1 MPLQMAVVCHDACL
15 QTVRPLSSRATHS
28 LQGDLC
34 RYFHDGYLQT
44 VHVVVALSASHV
56 VQNSPQFIVHGVE
69 VWTPRGPILGADK
82 GRNVPPQ
89 PLPVDTFSSRDTIYC
104 FQGEF
109 QRIRSRTGLS
119 VASAVTLFRRPVQ
132 VLS

>member
-1 MPLQMAVVCHDACL
+1 MAVVCHDACL

-82 GRNVPPQ
+82 GRNVP
-89 PLPVDTFSSRDTIYC
+89 
-104 FQGEF
+104 
-109 QRIRSRTGLS
+109 RSYSWVVLAFGQEVS
-119 VASAVTLFRRPVQ
+119 PAGRPIHDH
-132 VLS
+132 